1 MSAKKKLSE
10 MTLEEQAAYYQRKA
24 AAVKAKMVK
33 EANKRCWLIGKIAS
47 EVFDDLPVS
56 ENALQAYFTNLYE
69 AYTILSAYSVSSIVE
84 IGTPAFGNVVHSFHG
99 WSL

>member
-1 MSAKKKLSE
+1 MSEKKKLSE

-69 AYTILSAYSVSSIVE
+69 AYTIQEENTANYQVSE
-84 IGTPAFGNVVHSFHG
+84 NKTN
-99 WSL
+99 L